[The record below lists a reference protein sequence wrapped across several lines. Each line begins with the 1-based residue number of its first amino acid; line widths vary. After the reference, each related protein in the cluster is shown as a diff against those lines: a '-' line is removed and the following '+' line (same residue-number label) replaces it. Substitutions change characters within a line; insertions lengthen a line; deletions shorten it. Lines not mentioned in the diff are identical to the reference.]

1 MNYPYL
7 VREKNEDELFKCVD
21 HNDDKRVDFEE
32 FASLVAGCAC
42 ASHDAL
48 QKVVKELDSKGFP
61 K

>member
-1 MNYPYL
+1 MFVSPL
-7 VREKNEDELFKCVD
+7 QGKSEDELFQCVD

-48 QKVVKELDSKGFP
+48 QEVMKELDTKGCP

>member
-1 MNYPYL
+1 MFVSPL
-7 VREKNEDELFKCVD
+7 QGKSEDELFQCVD
-21 HNDDKRVDFEE
+21 HNHDKRVDFEE

-48 QKVVKELDSKGFP
+48 QEVMKELDTKGCP